1 MNIDLL
7 KHVGNIDQIAGIRE
21 AKLLRGRGEDVQIAE
36 FYNAA
41 GLRFTVVPDRGMDIY
56 DLSYKGVNLS
66 FQSKNGLVSPQAFN
80 AINGEFPEQWPA
92 GALVTCGLGNVGGQ
106 ASKGGNFPTH
116 GRIGNTPAKTFA
128 AKAAWD
134 GDDYVLKA
142 EGEVCQTRLFGRN
155 LALSRTVETGL
166 NDKVIRIHD
175 TITNYEAA
183 DEPYMLLYH
192 INFGYPLLQADSQVA
207 TTKSAVEVLSK
218 VSGDPKTVSA
228 PIDGADEELYLHR
241 MQGDRAAAV
250 LYNKQL
256 ALGVYVAFDTD
267 TLPNMLEWKMMKSH
281 DYALGLEPC
290 NTCGLN
296 RDAAT
301 EQGKI
306 AVVPAY
312 GQVETHLEIG
322 VLDGQE
328 EIDRLL
334 ATL

>member
-1 MNIDLL
+1 MNINLL

-41 GLRFTVVPDRGMDIY
+41 GLRFTVVPDCGMDIY

-92 GALVTCGLGNVGGQ
+92 GALATCGLGNVGGQ

-116 GRIGNTPAKTFA
+116 GRISHIPAKTFA
-128 AKAAWD
+128 AVADWD
-134 GDDYVLKA
+134 GEEYTLKA
-142 EGEVCQTRLFGRN
+142 EGEVHQTKLFGRH
-155 LALSRTVETGL
+155 LSLKRTVETGL
-166 NDKVIRIHD
+166 NDKCLRIRD
-175 TITNYEAA
+175 VITNYEAT

-207 TTKSAVEVLSK
+207 TTKSRIEVLSK
-218 VSGDPKTVSA
+218 KLGDHTTVSA

-241 MQGDRAAAV
+241 MQDKRAVAV
-250 LYNKQL
+250 LYNKRL
-256 ALGVYVAFDTD
+256 GLGVYVAYDTD
-267 TLPNMLEWKMMKSH
+267 TLPNMLEWKSMRSH

-296 RDAAT
+296 RDAAA

-306 AVVPAY
+306 AVLPAY